1 MAPHPPCVI
10 IDRDRR
16 GLINTGLIVKLGNKV
31 PQTSPSSC
39 STAAC
44 VRDPATGVGDD
55 PEPADP
61 DQSEKPTPGS
71 RPHPRSNPR
80 PSPGLS
86 CAVSLDLRT
95 HDCDPPAAG
104 WLEDQLT
111 RIARLAG
118 VADGRLALAVVDD
131 DQMARM
137 HQQYRGK
144 TGTTDVL
151 TFDLRDKQDQP
162 VEGDLVL
169 CLDEARRQARQ
180 RGHDT
185 RLELLLYAVHGLMH
199 LLGEDDHDEAGYQ
212 KMHRREDELLTR
224 AGLGPV
230 FGL

>member
-61 DQSEKPTPGS
+61 DQPEEPTPGLQRGS
-71 RPHPRSNPR
+71 RSDA
-80 PSPGLS
+80 GLS

-137 HQQYRGK
+137 HQQYCDQP
-144 TGTTDVL
+144 GTTDVL

>member
-1 MAPHPPCVI
+1 
-10 IDRDRR
+10 
-16 GLINTGLIVKLGNKV
+16 
-31 PQTSPSSC
+31 
-39 STAAC
+39 
-44 VRDPATGVGDD
+44 
-55 PEPADP
+55 
-61 DQSEKPTPGS
+61 
-71 RPHPRSNPR
+71 
-80 PSPGLS
+80 LS

-95 HDCDPPAAG
+95 PDCDPPAAG

-111 RIARLAG
+111 LIARLAG
-118 VADGRLALAVVDD
+118 VTDGRLAVAVVDD
-131 DQMARM
+131 AQMTLM
-137 HQQYRGK
+137 HRQYRGEP
-144 TGTTDVL
+144 GTTDVL
-151 TFDLRDKQDQP
+151 TFDLRDSQGQP

-169 CLDEARRQARQ
+169 CLDEAARQARK